1 MVNSLRKKH
10 ISLSLISAQSHI
22 KKSIYSDTANFLRE
36 KGTNRDRRWHL
47 THIYLHIVANKSKHQ
62 GIIILLDLT
71 NLTE

>member
-36 KGTNRDRRWHL
+36 KGTNRDR
-47 THIYLHIVANKSKHQ
+47 
-62 GIIILLDLT
+62 G
-71 NLTE
+71 